1 MGMTMNPEN
10 YYSKKTTDVANTY
23 FNKQAKVDI
32 IATGF
37 LAMNFTILVVTDV
50 DTLEKVMQSYTT
62 TAKKNTLHISQINI
76 KNCNGCRYLKNKR
89 NFAKLALDCTHT
101 HTHTRLTALCPGLP
115 G

>member
-1 MGMTMNPEN
+1 MNPEN
-10 YYSKKTTDVANTY
+10 SYTTRQTTDVANTY
-23 FNKQAKVDI
+23 FNKQTKVDI

-89 NFAKLALDCTHT
+89 NFCDASA
-101 HTHTRLTALCPGLP
+101 GLQ
-115 G
+115 

>member
-1 MGMTMNPEN
+1 MNPEN
-10 YYSKKTTDVANTY
+10 SYTTRQTTDVANTY

-89 NFAKLALDCTHT
+89 NFCDASA
-101 HTHTRLTALCPGLP
+101 GLQ
-115 G
+115 